1 MGKKVLIFLCFF
13 ATGYM
18 GCKNT
23 DPYTPQPPAPAD
35 SFFPETYGS
44 TWKYRDSIF
53 GEATDVAPIYGV
65 SIDTISFTINGN
77 TSDINSLR
85 CYDATEISR
94 VNGPG
99 TAFYYVNGHVFALL
113 ESTAPYGLVA
123 LQVIT
128 ENQPKGYT
136 WISSPLCTP
145 YGISLFLNNQVQT
158 INTIQET
165 NITKV
170 VGGKTYTNVTHTSI
184 NLQVNTNGFG
194 FKNVANYDLYLAK
207 GVGMIEKDAYIYGD
221 LNSVE
226 TIIDYS
232 VGPGPK

>member
-1 MGKKVLIFLCFF
+1 
-13 ATGYM
+13 M

-23 DPYTPQPPAPAD
+23 DPYTPQPPAPVN

-53 GEATDVAPIYGV
+53 GEATDVAPVYGV
-65 SIDTISFTINGN
+65 VIDTISFTINGN
-77 TSDINSLR
+77 TSDLNSLR

-99 TAFYYVNGHVFALL
+99 KAYYYVNGPVFALL
-113 ESTAPYGLVA
+113 ESSAPYGLIA
-123 LQVIT
+123 LQVVT
-128 ENQPKGYT
+128 ENQPRGYT
-136 WISSPLCTP
+136 WTSSPICTP
-145 YGISLFLNNQVQT
+145 YGISLFQNDNVQT
-158 INTIQET
+158 VNTITET

-170 VGGKTYTNVTHTSI
+170 VNGKTYTNVTHTAI
-184 NLQVNTNGFG
+184 NLQINTNGFG
-194 FKNVANYDLYLAK
+194 FKNVANYDVYLAK
-207 GVGMIEKDAYIYGD
+207 GVGMIEKDAFVYGD

-226 TIIDYS
+226 TLIDYS